1 MKTKPVP
8 KAASDAPI
16 EPDDYTTE
24 KQLKALQVKA
34 KALDDFIVTQE
45 TLVGLSA
52 TQFWEK
58 YYADEA
64 EFGFDKF
71 MQSRGEKN
79 VEVTPWKDVTDPA
92 KATLLG

>member
-1 MKTKPVP
+1 MCLAVYEFPSFLAWKTR
-8 KAASDAPI
+8 
-16 EPDDYTTE
+16 
-24 KQLKALQVKA
+24 ALS
-34 KALDDFIVTQE
+34 LSTPLFSPDFIVTQE

-79 VEVTPWKDVTDPA
+79 ALSLWKHILTP
-92 KATLLG
+92 LLK

>member
-1 MKTKPVP
+1 M
-8 KAASDAPI
+8 
-16 EPDDYTTE
+16 
-24 KQLKALQVKA
+24 
-34 KALDDFIVTQE
+34 TQE

-79 VEVTPWKDVTDPA
+79 VEVTPWKDVTDSA